1 MMDLIAEALSKAK
14 SGDMDR
20 LVEAFAD
27 ELIRIDFDI
36 DVQGDILDEL
46 RVAIPRAFR
55 MAATRIS

>member
-27 ELIRIDFDI
+27 ELIRI
-36 DVQGDILDEL
+36 V
-46 RVAIPRAFR
+46 V
-55 MAATRIS
+55 